1 MKEVPKIIY
10 LKISITNAHFGVSP
24 KKIQFYH
31 EYGNLEVNMNIKLN
45 GEVNMN
51 TKLILEVNM
60 NTEQNV
66 GPYNMAFLT

>member
-1 MKEVPKIIY
+1 
-10 LKISITNAHFGVSP
+10 
-24 KKIQFYH
+24 
-31 EYGNLEVNMNIKLN
+31 MNIKLN

>member
-1 MKEVPKIIY
+1 
-10 LKISITNAHFGVSP
+10 
-24 KKIQFYH
+24 
-31 EYGNLEVNMNIKLN
+31 MNIKLN

-66 GPYNMAFLT
+66 GPYNLAFLAWLRRSNSRAAKDQNPSCLFQKFPVHM